1 MHGNMGLAAN
11 KSMAGPIILSSDP
24 AKKRL
29 HKVFSD
35 FFAVYWNPTRG
46 SGVSLYAG
54 RTGHDSHPPDG
65 EGRLSQEKRP
75 SSFFCCYWGCFDGG
89 R

>member
-1 MHGNMGLAAN
+1 MDRAFD
-11 KSMAGPIILSSDP
+11 SMRVEP
-24 AKKRL
+24 
-29 HKVFSD
+29 VT
-35 FFAVYWNPTRG
+35 TRI
-46 SGVSLYAG
+46 
-54 RTGHDSHPPDG
+54 PPDG